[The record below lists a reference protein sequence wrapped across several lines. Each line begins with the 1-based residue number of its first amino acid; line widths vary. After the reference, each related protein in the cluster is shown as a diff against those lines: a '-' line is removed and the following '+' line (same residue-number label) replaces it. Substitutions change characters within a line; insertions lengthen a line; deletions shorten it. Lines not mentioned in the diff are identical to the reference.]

1 MSMVVRMKIVYH
13 IYGQMGMAMTSRKS
27 GEANQIH
34 KNKEASERQPHPFC
48 RNRRKD
54 GPPRGVFMDRGSATR
69 RKTSSAAMVRRDY
82 EGRPPMPGILLAR
95 PGFNSPPTLSPTE
108 ECAARK

>member
-1 MSMVVRMKIVYH
+1 MSIVVRMKIVYH

-82 EGRPPMPGILLAR
+82 EGRRPMPGILLAR
-95 PGFNSPPTLSPTE
+95 PDFSSAQIWSSRAD
-108 ECAARK
+108 CAAR